1 MSKLRRQL
9 LVGRRELHLVLLRDV
24 GEELFV
30 VEDVHL
36 AHPPPGVDRLFERK
50 RLVGH
55 DEVFVKVVE
64 LPEASAGRAGAE
76 GRVERKGTRL
86 ELVEGDAAVG
96 AGVQFGIGGL
106 ALRVSRLR
114 LFPLRARQDFFFKLP
129 VSRLRLCRIEPLH
142 GHYPLAGLERQLDG
156 IRQPRTKSGVGFGG
170 NHQAVYD
177 DVDVVGL
184 LLVKFGKFV
193 NRVCSAVDPDA
204 REAVSLHGGKRLLV
218 APLLALYQR
227 SVDDDF
233 CGTPLVAQYRLDD
246 LLRRLLDDRLAA
258 LRAVRDG
265 DRSVEDSQVVVNL
278 GHGRDNRA
286 RVAARRSLLDGD
298 RRREP
303 LYLLD
308 IGLLHPVEELPCIR
322 RKRLDVAALPFSVKR
337 VER

>member
-1 MSKLRRQL
+1 M
-9 LVGRRELHLVLLRDV
+9 
-24 GEELFV
+24 

-76 GRVERKGTRL
+76 GRVERERPRL
-86 ELVEGDAAVG
+86 QLVEGDAAVG
-96 AGVQFGIGGL
+96 AGVQLGIGGL

-114 LFPLRARQDFFFKLP
+114 LFPLRARRSFFFCT
-129 VSRLRLCRIEPLH
+129 LRARRSFCIRPGGFKPLH
-142 GHYPLAGLERQLDG
+142 HHDALARLEGELDG

-177 DVDVVGL
+177 DVNVVGL

-278 GHGRDNRA
+278 GHGRDDGT
-286 RVAARRSLLDGD
+286 RVAARRALLDGD

-308 IGLLHPVEELPCIR
+308 IGLLHPIEELPCIR